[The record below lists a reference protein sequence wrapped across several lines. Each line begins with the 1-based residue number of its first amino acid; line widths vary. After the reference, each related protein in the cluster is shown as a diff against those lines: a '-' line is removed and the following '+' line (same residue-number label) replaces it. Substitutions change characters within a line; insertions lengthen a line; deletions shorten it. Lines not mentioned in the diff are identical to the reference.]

1 MIAASLAT
9 SCDIAVSKGC
19 HQAITRAAQYHCR
32 VRPENLKRRCCGND
46 LADRRHRR
54 HATVLQ
60 LRRATADPVPIADVT
75 RTADTDDGWHLS
87 AELTDMTINSV
98 PNMAATTFTK
108 EAFLTAC
115 WPPWARP
122 RISA

>member
-1 MIAASLAT
+1 VGTILRT
-9 SCDIAVSKGC
+9 VVIVVTPLFFSCGV
-19 HQAITRAAQYHCR
+19 
-32 VRPENLKRRCCGND
+32 
-46 LADRRHRR
+46 
-54 HATVLQ
+54 
-60 LRRATADPVPIADVT
+60 ATADPVPIADVT